1 MKHGGRN
8 IKPCVLPV
16 GHHVGSSAEDGNGIV
31 SFKNQVARHGILQ
44 GIGFKIGT
52 VYWFMIYVYLVL
64 FSIFLLFF
72 ERHV

>member
-1 MKHGGRN
+1 MKHGGRS

-44 GIGFKIGT
+44 GIGFKIST
-52 VYWFMIYVYLVL
+52 VY
-64 FSIFLLFF
+64 
-72 ERHV
+72 